1 MKLRLP
7 HLTLYLISIANE
19 VTSFLP
25 SPNLNH
31 LNPKIN
37 TATINTINNAL
48 FLSPKPTES
57 KDKIPKTEKSLQT
70 TLFTSLLATML
81 FTIMPTP
88 PTIDVTSVQQQQ
100 QLAVGLG
107 ENRVVVKKQVNVNNN
122 FVVNAKEMA
131 SGTGSRVNKDPESL
145 LRYGLPINNKEVRK
159 LQRVIE
165 SIRQDIAS
173 KRKSAAV
180 DGVKQ
185 TRTMLKSSSSK
196 LLPSCRSSSVCTD
209 ILSKMDTQLA
219 PLDAALKE
227 SLDTM
232 QGSDQERKAL
242 DDAYK
247 AHDKVLTSLT
257 ELEEQMV
264 PAGYKTK
271 VPEEYND
278 ALPQLQGRATVVM
291 EFKKPDGAPFNVN
304 GLLFPQAKMKMV
316 IDGYAA
322 PLTSGNFIDL
332 IQKGFYDKMPIQR
345 SDGFVIQT
353 GDPKGEAWGYVAK
366 GTKSIGNGPHGERL
380 IPNEIFVVGEK
391 EPIYESTLEDEGKGG
406 QATILPFSSYGA
418 MGWARDEYDPNTGS
432 SQFFWLLF
440 DSDLTPAGK
449 NVLDGRYP
457 CFGYVVEGED
467 FLRDL
472 KEDDVIISATVTSG
486 IENLVQPK

>member
-1 MKLRLP
+1 MQLRISFLM
-7 HLTLYLISIANE
+7 LVTLVTKE
-19 VTSFLP
+19 VSCFLP
-25 SPNLNH
+25 SNLIH
-31 LNPKIN
+31 HQQHH
-37 TATINTINNAL
+37 ANTITNNLL
-48 FLSPKPTES
+48 FAMKPQQQQEPTNNDLVATN
-57 KDKIPKTEKSLQT
+57 KKSIQT
-70 TLFTSLLATML
+70 TLMTSLLATML

-88 PTIDVTSVQQQQ
+88 SIDVTIPTIIDTNNHHHV
-100 QLAVGLG
+100 AM
-107 ENRVVVKKQVNVNNN
+107 KQMNLNDN
-122 FVVNAKEMA
+122 FVANAKEMA

-159 LQRVIE
+159 LQRVVE
-165 SIRQDIAS
+165 AIRYDIAS
-173 KRKSAAV
+173 KRKSAAL

-185 TRTMLKSSSSK
+185 TKTILKSSTSK

-209 ILSKMDTQLA
+209 ILSKMDTQLS
-219 PLDAALKE
+219 PLELALKE

-264 PAGYKTK
+264 PAGYKTI
-271 VPEEYND
+271 VPAEYSD
-278 ALPQLQGRATVVM
+278 ALPQLQGRATVEM
-291 EFKKPDGAPFNVN
+291 TFKKPDGAPFNVN
-304 GLLFPQAKMKMV
+304 GLNYPQAKMKMI

-322 PLTSGNFIDL
+322 PITSGNFIDL
-332 IQKGFYDKMPIQR
+332 VQKGFYDKMTIQR
-345 SDGFVIQT
+345 SDGFVVQT

-366 GTKSIGNGPHGERL
+366 GTKSLGNGPHGERL
-380 IPNEIFVVGEK
+380 IPNEIYVVGEK

-418 MGWARDEYDPNTGS
+418 MGWARDEYDPNSGS

-472 KEDDVIISATVTSG
+472 REDDVIMSATVTSG
-486 IENLVQPK
+486 GENLVQPN